1 MGVLVPT
8 YPVRRPAVALT
19 VDGLVPGRA
28 ERSTLRAGKG
38 LPPTRDR
45 RTVDLHSARGVSD
58 QAVEEPEQPQSVSEL
73 VEQFGRDLAQL
84 GLYEGQLE
92 AARNVP
98 DVRRALRDG
107 LGALIATAAIL
118 VAFAF
123 ANVAAYAGLATTLPP
138 WQAALVLAGG
148 WLVIG
153 GLLVLAVARRVQRSR
168 LWKAVATSS
177 PEALAQLEESRDNAA
192 GAVRDT
198 LERLGPAISIE
209 IVAAAVPSAGGLAE
223 TALDASD
230 EAVEALVEELPG
242 GGAVNQIWDVVLMP
256 GRFGLRV
263 ATTVF
268 RRDAT
273 EDDRAGS
280 E

>member
-1 MGVLVPT
+1 
-8 YPVRRPAVALT
+8 
-19 VDGLVPGRA
+19 
-28 ERSTLRAGKG
+28 
-38 LPPTRDR
+38 
-45 RTVDLHSARGVSD
+45 VSD
-58 QAVEEPEQPQSVSEL
+58 QPVEEHEETQSVSEL
-73 VEQFGRDLAQL
+73 VEQLGRDLAQL
-84 GLYEGQLE
+84 GLYEAQLE

-123 ANVAAYAGLATTLPP
+123 ANVAAYAGLATMLPP
-138 WQAALVLAGG
+138 WQAALVLAGI

-153 GLLVLAVARRVQRSR
+153 GLLVLAVARRFQRSR

-177 PEALAQLEESRDNAA
+177 PAAVAQLEESRDNAA
-192 GAVRDT
+192 GAVRDS
-198 LERLGPAISIE
+198 LQRLGPAISIE

-223 TALDASD
+223 TVLDFSD
-230 EAVEALVEELPG
+230 EAVEGLVEELPG
-242 GGAVNQIWDVVLMP
+242 GGAVNQIWDVALMP

-268 RRDAT
+268 RRDVT
-273 EDDRAGS
+273 GNDRAGGK
-280 E
+280 

>member
-1 MGVLVPT
+1 
-8 YPVRRPAVALT
+8 
-19 VDGLVPGRA
+19 
-28 ERSTLRAGKG
+28 
-38 LPPTRDR
+38 
-45 RTVDLHSARGVSD
+45 VSD
-58 QAVEEPEQPQSVSEL
+58 QAVEEHEEPRSVSEL
-73 VEQFGRDLAQL
+73 VEQLACDLAQL
-84 GLYEGQLE
+84 GLCEGQLE

-107 LGALIATAAIL
+107 FGALIATAAIL
-118 VAFAF
+118 ASFAF

-138 WQAALVLAGG
+138 WEAALVLAGI
-148 WLVIG
+148 WLVVG
-153 GLLVLAVARRVQRSR
+153 GLLVLAVARRVRRSR

-177 PEALAQLEESRDNAA
+177 PEAVAQLEESRDNAA

-209 IVAAAVPSAGGLAE
+209 IVAAAVPLAGGLAE

-230 EAVEALVEELPG
+230 EAVEALVDELPG
-242 GGAVNQIWDVVLMP
+242 GGAVNQIWDVALMP

-273 EDDRAGS
+273 GNHTAGS
-280 E
+280 K

>member
-1 MGVLVPT
+1 M
-8 YPVRRPAVALT
+8 
-19 VDGLVPGRA
+19 
-28 ERSTLRAGKG
+28 
-38 LPPTRDR
+38 
-45 RTVDLHSARGVSD
+45 SD
-58 QAVEEPEQPQSVSEL
+58 QAVEEHEETQSVSDL
-73 VEQFGRDLAQL
+73 VEQLGRDLAQL
-84 GLYEGQLE
+84 GLYEAQLE

-123 ANVAAYAGLATTLPP
+123 ANVAAYAGLATMLPP
-138 WQAALVLAGG
+138 WQAALVLAGI

-153 GLLVLAVARRVQRSR
+153 GLLVLAVARRFQRSR

-177 PEALAQLEESRDNAA
+177 PAAVAQLEESRDNAA
-192 GAVRDT
+192 GAVRDS
-198 LERLGPAISIE
+198 LQRLGPAISIE

-223 TALDASD
+223 TVLDFSD
-230 EAVEALVEELPG
+230 EAVEGLVEELPG
-242 GGAVNQIWDVVLMP
+242 GGAVNQIWDVALMP

-268 RRDAT
+268 RRDVMGN
-273 EDDRAGS
+273 DRAGGK
-280 E
+280 